1 MRMSLGGQQAPL
13 THVEID
19 TLSWLAPLMAG
30 GLVQED
36 EAQKRSFF
44 LFFKDVFIY
53 YAYSVVC
60 MNACRSEE
68 GDRSHYRGL

>member
-19 TLSWLAPLMAG
+19 ILSWLAPLMAG

-44 LFFKDVFIY
+44 F
-53 YAYSVVC
+53 
-60 MNACRSEE
+60 
-68 GDRSHYRGL
+68 